1 MTTPPPDMP
10 AVPPPPGDTPGPL
23 AEWAD
28 RVVATLLDFI
38 IILGIYIV
46 VWVAGSII
54 GVVSDV
60 LSVLVQTL
68 GYLAGTVY
76 GLYLGYL
83 EGTRGQS
90 PGKAIQG
97 LKVVRASDGG
107 LVGGGVGVVR
117 RIAHVVDAVICYIGF
132 LFPLWDPKKQTIAD
146 KLLETVVLKDQEKR
160 PLGPDIFLP

>member
-1 MTTPPPDMP
+1 VTTPPPDTP
-10 AVPPPPGDTPGPL
+10 AVPSAAGDTPGPL

-28 RVVATLLDFI
+28 RVIATLIDFVF
-38 IILGIYIV
+38 ILGIYIV
-46 VWVAGSII
+46 VWVAGAIV

-60 LSVLVQTL
+60 LRVLVQTL
-68 GYLAGTVY
+68 GYLAGSVY

-97 LKVVRASDGG
+97 LKVVKASDGT
-107 LVGGGVGVVR
+107 LVGGGLGVVR

-146 KLLETVVLKDQEKR
+146 KLMETVVLKDQEKR
-160 PLGPDIFLP
+160 SFGPEIFLP